1 MGQGNSGGV
10 SPPRMCSSA
19 SVSPKRSG
27 GACTV
32 PLSSSA
38 SLARNASLKIR
49 PFSLSLPTQRVCEG
63 IGHMFVCS
71 QMWLSTLETNKVFVL
86 RHFFTLFGKH

>member
-1 MGQGNSGGV
+1 MGQGTRGGV

-49 PFSLSLPTQRVCEG
+49 PFSLSLQYNHHTRGLPPLYTC
-63 IGHMFVCS
+63 
-71 QMWLSTLETNKVFVL
+71 
-86 RHFFTLFGKH
+86 